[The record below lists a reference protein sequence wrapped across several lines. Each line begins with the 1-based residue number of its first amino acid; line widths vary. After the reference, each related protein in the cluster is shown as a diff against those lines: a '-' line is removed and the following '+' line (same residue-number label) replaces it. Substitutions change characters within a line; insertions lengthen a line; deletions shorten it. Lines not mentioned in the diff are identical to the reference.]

1 MIVEWQSDEVR
12 LQRRHVSQRC
22 VLVGGSTRVAKRR
35 TIITYHGCSTPLAV
49 VSLSP
54 WLLCGFQP
62 RSHCWPFW
70 GRQERLAPLV
80 SRTQS
85 SASSLDCSTPASLN
99 GPATSAGPSTEL
111 STRSAARATSQMS
124 RRRKAAHLHSVL
136 PQTEASSSR
145 HYTALLYQS
154 LALTAALLPH
164 VDTATWIS
172 PCNKGCAHV
181 LVHTATSTEPYDRR
195 APLRYV

>member
-1 MIVEWQSDEVR
+1 MAVGRGSAAKTSRVAEVR
-12 LQRRHVSQRC
+12 
-22 VLVGGSTRVAKRR
+22 VGRWLNACRQAEDDNHGSWMQHPARSGFA
-35 TIITYHGCSTPLAV
+35 L
-49 VSLSP
+49 P

-62 RSHCWPFW
+62 RSHFWPFW